1 MKKIIPVSSKKELKA
16 FIDFPHDL
24 YKNDL
29 NYVPELFIA
38 QRDLLTKHP
47 FVKHNPLQCFL
58 CYEDDRIVGRIAAI
72 QNNHHNQFNAANDGF
87 FGFFDSIDDQS
98 VAKLLFDTA
107 VSWLKEKKLSTIIGP
122 VNFSTNE
129 PSGLLIKGFDSPPVV
144 MMTYNYPYYTK
155 LIENSGLHKKIDM
168 IAYKFG
174 DEGYNER
181 SFKMLD
187 ALQERLKRSDI
198 IIRNIDLKNF
208 KQEAAALREV
218 YNSAWDANAGFVPL
232 TDEEFDYLAK
242 DLKLIIDPAFCM
254 LAEHEGKIVGFSI
267 TVPDI
272 NQILIKIKKGRLLPT
287 GIFKLLLGK
296 KKVSGIRIFAL
307 GVIEG
312 YRKRGIEAVLYGNVI
327 KEYKARGLKYAEAG
341 WILENNDLMNKAL
354 IDINGDPYK
363 IYRLYE
369 KTI

>member
-1 MKKIIPVSSKKELKA
+1 MKKIVPVSSKRELGA

-24 YKNDL
+24 YKGDP
-29 NYVPELFIA
+29 NYVPELFIG

-47 FVKHNPLQCFL
+47 FVKHNPLQCFI
-58 CYEDDRIVGRIAAI
+58 CYEDDQIVGRIAAI
-72 QNNHHNQFNAANDGF
+72 LNNHHNDFYNTNDGF
-87 FGFFDSIDDQS
+87 FGFFDAIDDQG
-98 VAKLLFDTA
+98 VTNLLFDTA
-107 VSWLKEKKLSTIIGP
+107 TKWLKDKKATTIIGP

-129 PSGLLIKGFDSPPVV
+129 PSGLLVAGFDSPPVV
-144 MMTYNYPYYTK
+144 MMTYNAPYYIK
-155 LIENSGLHKKIDM
+155 LVENAGLHKKIDL

-174 DEGYNER
+174 EEGYNER

-187 ALQERLKRSDI
+187 ALQARLKRSEVT
-198 IIRNIDLKNF
+198 IRNIDLKNF
-208 KQEAAALREV
+208 KKEAAALRKV
-218 YNSAWDANAGFVPL
+218 YNSAWDENSGFVPL

-254 LAEHEGKIVGFSI
+254 VAEHNGNIVGFSI

-287 GIFKLLLGK
+287 GIFKLLLGRK
-296 KKVSGIRIFAL
+296 KITGIRIFAL

-341 WILENNDLMNKAL
+341 WILEDNDLMNKAL

-363 IYRLYE
+363 TYRLYE
-369 KTI
+369 KAI

>member
-1 MKKIIPVSSKKELKA
+1 MKKIVPVSSKKELGA

-24 YKNDL
+24 HKADP
-29 NYVPELFIA
+29 NYVPELFIG

-47 FVKHNPLQCFL
+47 FVKHNPLQCFI
-58 CYEDDRIVGRIAAI
+58 CYEDGKITGRIAAI
-72 QNNHHNQFNAANDGF
+72 LNNHHNDFYKTHDGF
-87 FGFFDSIDDQS
+87 FGFFDAIDDQ
-98 VAKLLFDTA
+98 ATADLLFETA
-107 VSWLKEKKLSTIIGP
+107 VKWLKDNKATTIIGP

-129 PSGLLIKGFDSPPVV
+129 PSGLLINGFDSPPVV
-144 MMTYNYPYYTK
+144 MMTYNPPYYIN
-155 LIENSGLHKKIDM
+155 LVENAGLHKKIDL

-181 SFKMLD
+181 SFKLLD
-187 ALQERLKRSDI
+187 ALQGRLKRSDI

-208 KQEAAALREV
+208 KKEAAALREV
-218 YNSAWDANAGFVPL
+218 YNSAWDENAGFVPL

-254 LAEHEGKIVGFSI
+254 VAEHEGKIVGFSI

-296 KKVSGIRIFAL
+296 KKITGIRIFAL

-363 IYRLYE
+363 TYRLYQ
-369 KTI
+369 KAI